1 MKNTIGIR
9 LSAKTEK
16 FGTVVSEVGVVAY
29 SIRD

>member
-16 FGTVVSEVGVVAY
+16 SGTDVAEVGVVAY
-29 SIRD
+29 SIGD